1 MSSTSTKSSRGSIIR
16 GLLAIVF
23 FAIAALLWLNQ
34 QFVLDQISV
43 WQYTP
48 TSQVAQLAD
57 RAGMSGDGRFL
68 FYASQPVIDG
78 TQKFN
83 QECDRKEESTA
94 ILGCYTANRIYVYD
108 VTDVRLDG
116 IREVTASHEML
127 HAAYQRLSNDDR
139 QKVNRLVEA
148 EYAKLLGDAKF
159 KERMEFYARTE
170 PGERDNELHSI
181 IGTEVKDISSEL
193 ENHFKKYFSD
203 RSKVLDLYDK
213 YSSVF
218 KKIDEQA
225 KQIRAELDALGK
237 AIEKSSI
244 AYNKNVATLNKDI
257 EAFNSRAQ
265 TGDFGSQA
273 QFNSERAALSARV
286 ERLGGDRETINA
298 DIERYEALRTEY
310 NQTASESKQL
320 SDSLNSKL
328 APAPSI

>member
-23 FAIAALLWLNQ
+23 FAIAGLLWLNQ

-43 WQYTP
+43 WQYKP
-48 TSQVAQLAD
+48 TTQVAQLAD
-57 RAGMSGDGRFL
+57 RAGMSDKGRFF
-68 FYASQPVIDG
+68 FYASQPIIDG

-83 QECDRKEESTA
+83 VECDRKEESTA

-127 HAAYQRLSNDDR
+127 HAAYQRLGNSER
-139 QKVNRLVEA
+139 ESVNRLVEA
-148 EYAKLLGDAKF
+148 EYAKLLGDAQF

-181 IGTEVKDISSEL
+181 IGTEVKDVSKEL
-193 ENHFKKYFSD
+193 EEHYQQYFLD
-203 RSKVLDLYDK
+203 RSKVLTLYDK

-218 KKIDEQA
+218 KKIDDRA
-225 KQIRAELDALGK
+225 KQIREELDILGK
-237 AIEKSSI
+237 RIEASSI

-257 EAFNSRAQ
+257 ENFNSRAQ
-265 TGDFGSQA
+265 TGAFSSQS
-273 QFNSERAALSARV
+273 QFNSERSALSARV
-286 ERLGGDRETINA
+286 AELGGDRESINA
-298 DIERYEALRTEY
+298 DIKRYETLRTEY
-310 NQTASESKQL
+310 NQTASESRQL